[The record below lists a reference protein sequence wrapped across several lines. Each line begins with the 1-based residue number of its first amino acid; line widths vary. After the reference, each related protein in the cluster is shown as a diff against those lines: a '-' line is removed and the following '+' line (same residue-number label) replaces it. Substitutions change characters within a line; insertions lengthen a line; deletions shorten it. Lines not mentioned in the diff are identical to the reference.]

1 MIAELSLRRVRD
13 RDNDHRDSRDR
24 RDSHV
29 RDRDHHHDSRD
40 CGHDCA

>member
-13 RDNDHRDSRDR
+13 RDNDR